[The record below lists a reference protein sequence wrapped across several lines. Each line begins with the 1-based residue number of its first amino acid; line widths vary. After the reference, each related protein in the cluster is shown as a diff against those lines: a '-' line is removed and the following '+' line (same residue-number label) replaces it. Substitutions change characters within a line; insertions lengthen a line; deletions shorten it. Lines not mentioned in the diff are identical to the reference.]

1 MTKTVTHPCV
11 TYGVSAKIFTQRC
24 VTDETPMTRM
34 HPSRTPTILTIDA
47 GTSAL
52 KTALYDDRG
61 RLLGVA
67 ASGYGYRRPKPG
79 WAEADPH
86 DWWAGLV
93 DALTQLRAQGFDL
106 ATVRILGVT
115 GQMHAPVL
123 LDEAGEPLDPT
134 ILWLD
139 NRAAAETTW
148 LQQELGL
155 PPHQLNSAYTLP
167 KLLWLARHRP
177 AVLAKTRTLLWPKDY
192 IRHRLTCRALTD
204 VTEAA
209 GAALLDWEARTWALD
224 RLALTGLD
232 PGVLP
237 QLAPADADAGPL
249 LPAVAAELGLPPDA
263 RVIVGAGDVLALL
276 GGAPPRPGRLTCSLG
291 SSAMLSSPLAPDQT
305 LDDPRSRLYVYPFLP
320 YRLLNGVLS
329 TGGAALTWAR
339 RALYSEDEA
348 MEALVDAALATP
360 PGADGLFF
368 LPFLMGARSPYWS
381 DDLRGGFYGL
391 ILSHGRAHMVRA
403 ALEGVAYSL
412 RHVLAIAAELGAPM
426 DEIAL
431 AGGGASV
438 RGWPQIM
445 ADVCQTPVVIYAGRE
460 TVTRPLYAYC
470 AAALGSAP
478 SFEAALA
485 GTFTEEPHRFTPNP
499 DLAPVYA
506 ANFSRY
512 RALADFVAGDEFTR
526 GGGLE
531 KPR

>member
-1 MTKTVTHPCV
+1 MMD
-11 TYGVSAKIFTQRC
+11 A
-24 VTDETPMTRM
+24 
-34 HPSRTPTILTIDA
+34 SRTPTILTIDA

-52 KTALYDDRG
+52 KAALYDERG
-61 RLLGVA
+61 GLLGVVA
-67 ASGYGYRRPKPG
+67 RPHGYQQPRPG
-79 WAEADPH
+79 WAEADPRA
-86 DWWAGLV
+86 WWAGLA
-93 DALTQLRAQGFDL
+93 DALAELRAQGFDL
-106 ATVRILGVT
+106 AAVRILGVT

-123 LDEAGEPLDPT
+123 LDERGEPLEPT

-139 NRAAAETTW
+139 SRAAAETAW

-177 AVLAKTRTLLWPKDY
+177 GVLARTRTLLWPKDY
-192 IRHRLTCRALTD
+192 IRHRLTGRALTD

-209 GAALLDWEARTWALD
+209 GAALLDWETRTWALD

-232 PGVLP
+232 AGVLP
-237 QLAPADADAGPL
+237 ELASADADAGPL
-249 LPAVAAELGLPPDA
+249 RPAVAAELGLPPDA
-263 RVIVGAGDVLALL
+263 RVIVGAGDVLALI
-276 GGAPPRPGRLTCSLG
+276 GGAPPQPGRLTCSLG
-291 SSAMLSSPLAPDQT
+291 SSAMLSSPLAPEQT
-305 LDDPRSRLYVYPFLP
+305 LDDPASRLYVYPFLP

-329 TGGAALTWAR
+329 TGGAALIWAR
-339 RALYSEDEA
+339 RALYDEGQEMA
-348 MEALVDAALATP
+348 ALVDAALATP
-360 PGADGLFF
+360 PGADGLLF
-368 LPFLMGARSPYWS
+368 LPFLVGARSPYWS

-391 ILSHGRAHMVRA
+391 TLSHGRAHMVRA

-412 RHVLAIAAELGAPM
+412 RHALEIAAELGAPM

-438 RGWPQIM
+438 PGWPQIM
-445 ADVCQTPVVIYAGRE
+445 ADVCQRPVVIYAGQE

-485 GTFTEEPHRFTPNP
+485 GAFTEEPQYFAPNP

-506 ANFSRY
+506 ANFNRY
-512 RALADFVAGDEFTR
+512 RSLADFVAGDDF
-526 GGGLE
+526 
-531 KPR
+531 K

>member
-1 MTKTVTHPCV
+1 
-11 TYGVSAKIFTQRC
+11 
-24 VTDETPMTRM
+24 M
-34 HPSRTPTILTIDA
+34 HPSPTPTILTIDA

-52 KTALYDDRG
+52 KAALYDASG

-67 ASGYGYRRPKPG
+67 ASGYGYRRPQPG
-79 WAEADPH
+79 WAEADPR

-93 DALTQLRAQGFDL
+93 DALTDLRVQGFDL
-106 ATVRILGVT
+106 AAVGILGVT

-139 NRAAAETTW
+139 NRAAEETAW
-148 LQQELGL
+148 LQAHLGL

-177 AVLAKTRTLLWPKDY
+177 DVLAKTRTLLWPKDY
-192 IRHRLTCRALTD
+192 IRHRLTGRALTD

-209 GAALLDWEARTWALD
+209 GAALLDWETRAWALD

-232 PGVLP
+232 ASVLP
-237 QLAPADADAGPL
+237 PLVPADADAGPL
-249 LPAVAAELGLPPDA
+249 LPAVATALGLSPDA
-263 RVIVGAGDVLALL
+263 RVIVGAGDVLALM
-276 GGAPPRPGRLTCSLG
+276 GGAPPRVGRLTCSLG
-291 SSAMLSSPLAPDQT
+291 SSAMLSSPLAPEQT
-305 LDDPRSRLYVYPFLP
+305 LDDPASRLYVFPFLP

-339 RALYSEDEA
+339 RALYNEEEEIA
-348 MEALVDAALATP
+348 ALVDAALATP

-368 LPFLMGARSPYWS
+368 LPFLTGARSPYWS

-391 ILSHGRAHMVRA
+391 TLSHGRAHMVRA

-412 RHVLAIAAELGAPM
+412 RHALEIAAELGAPM

-438 RGWPQIM
+438 PGWPQIM
-445 ADVCQTPVVIYAGRE
+445 ADVCQRPVVIYAGRE

-478 SFEAALA
+478 SFDAALA
-485 GTFTEEPHRFTPNP
+485 GAFTEEPHHFTPNP
-499 DLAPVYA
+499 ALSPVYA
-506 ANFSRY
+506 ANFNRY
-512 RALADFVAGDEFTR
+512 RALADFVAGDDF
-526 GGGLE
+526 
-531 KPR
+531 K